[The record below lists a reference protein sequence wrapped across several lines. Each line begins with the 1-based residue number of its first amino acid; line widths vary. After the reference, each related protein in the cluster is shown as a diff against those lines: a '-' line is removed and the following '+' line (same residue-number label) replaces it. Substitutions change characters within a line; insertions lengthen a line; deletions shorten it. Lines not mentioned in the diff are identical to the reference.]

1 MENKGYK
8 NKCLKIIQRYEEN
21 YLFLGFREENWQK
34 LYAQVIAFVEKQ
46 RVYDFKKVNEY
57 VLQVINRYI
66 KRQIAQ
72 KKVRIINNLFI
83 LVSKNTSSDY
93 SILLQEFLNQLDQF
107 SIEMDEEYYEIFKQ
121 QSTGFKKI
129 LEHFRVQHLNFSEL
143 KNWWQEYYF
152 YQKFKVYGKS
162 LEEIKQLFWAY
173 FSVFDESLKN
183 QIQRN
188 INRYIDKFRYLF
200 SYEEYFQ
207 NIYQIYLVK
216 MQNISIDI
224 FRKAL
229 FYWSLER
236 LELLINEYKHN
247 QCVNDESKQKKDYL
261 LLLLQDAL
269 GFKKMSEKQ
278 EVSLKAEFLDVKK
291 RRESRTLYSYFEKIK
306 PELSAEDEKVI
317 DTLYSRLSKERQDGI
332 QGYIE
337 GKYHQKDKIGRKAS
351 SDIGGLQKQFS
362 RYLKTGTL
370 NLRYKK
376 KTLYSYF
383 EKIKPELSEEDK
395 KVIDTLYS
403 HLSKERQDGIQGYL
417 ERKYYQIGKIRKKA
431 ANDINLLQQ
440 QFRRYLEK
448 GYLNLIYK
456 KKTLYSYFEKIKL
469 ELSEEDKKAID
480 TLYSRLSKE
489 RQEGIQGYIE
499 RKYHFSDVIG
509 KKAAND
515 INLLQQ
521 QFRRYLEKGYLN
533 LIYKKKTLYSYFE
546 EIKLGL
552 SEEDKKA
559 IDTLYSCLS
568 EERQEG
574 IQGYIEG
581 KYHATDRIGRKASHD
596 IQQLQRKFEK
606 YLESGVLDVRMS
618 RTLYS
623 YFEKIKS
630 ELSEE
635 NKKVIDTLYSRLSKE
650 RQKGIEGYIEGK
662 YHQTDAIG
670 RKASH
675 DIQQLQRKFEKYL
688 ESGVLDVR
696 MSRTLYSYFEKIKLE
711 LSEEDK
717 KAIDTLYSRLS
728 KERQKGIEGYI
739 EGKYHRTNEI
749 GRKAPADILK
759 LQRRF
764 IRYLEIESLEG
775 CSKVQLKK
783 KQVLLEA
790 LKVIETSFYRL
801 GYTSSDYQKYKD
813 EKMLD
818 IVSRGNASQLTI
830 LYIFVMES
838 FYFIKEQEKIR
849 TL

>member
-1 MENKGYK
+1 
-8 NKCLKIIQRYEEN
+8 
-21 YLFLGFREENWQK
+21 
-34 LYAQVIAFVEKQ
+34 
-46 RVYDFKKVNEY
+46 
-57 VLQVINRYI
+57 
-66 KRQIAQ
+66 
-72 KKVRIINNLFI
+72 
-83 LVSKNTSSDY
+83 
-93 SILLQEFLNQLDQF
+93 
-107 SIEMDEEYYEIFKQ
+107 MDEEYYEIFKQ

-317 DTLYSRLSKERQDGI
+317 DTLYS
-332 QGYIE
+332 
-337 GKYHQKDKIGRKAS
+337 
-351 SDIGGLQKQFS
+351 
-362 RYLKTGTL
+362 
-370 NLRYKK
+370 
-376 KTLYSYF
+376 
-383 EKIKPELSEEDK
+383 
-395 KVIDTLYS
+395 

-489 RQEGIQGYIE
+489 RQ
-499 RKYHFSDVIG
+499 
-509 KKAAND
+509 
-515 INLLQQ
+515 
-521 QFRRYLEKGYLN
+521 
-533 LIYKKKTLYSYFE
+533 
-546 EIKLGL
+546 
-552 SEEDKKA
+552 
-559 IDTLYSCLS
+559 
-568 EERQEG
+568 
-574 IQGYIEG
+574 
-581 KYHATDRIGRKASHD
+581 
-596 IQQLQRKFEK
+596 
-606 YLESGVLDVRMS
+606 
-618 RTLYS
+618 
-623 YFEKIKS
+623 
-630 ELSEE
+630 
-635 NKKVIDTLYSRLSKE
+635 
-650 RQKGIEGYIEGK
+650 
-662 YHQTDAIG
+662 
-670 RKASH
+670 
-675 DIQQLQRKFEKYL
+675 
-688 ESGVLDVR
+688 
-696 MSRTLYSYFEKIKLE
+696 
-711 LSEEDK
+711 
-717 KAIDTLYSRLS
+717 
-728 KERQKGIEGYI
+728 KGIEGYI

-749 GRKAPADILK
+749 GRKAQADILK

>member
-1 MENKGYK
+1 MENKDYK
-8 NKCLKIIQRYEEN
+8 NKCLKIIQHYEEK

-162 LEEIKQLFWAY
+162 LEIKQLFWAY

-337 GKYHQKDKIGRKAS
+337 GKYHQTDKIGRKAS

-546 EIKLGL
+546 
-552 SEEDKKA
+552 
-559 IDTLYSCLS
+559 
-568 EERQEG
+568 
-574 IQGYIEG
+574 
-581 KYHATDRIGRKASHD
+581 
-596 IQQLQRKFEK
+596 
-606 YLESGVLDVRMS
+606 
-618 RTLYS
+618 
-623 YFEKIKS
+623 
-630 ELSEE
+630 
-635 NKKVIDTLYSRLSKE
+635 
-650 RQKGIEGYIEGK
+650 
-662 YHQTDAIG
+662 
-670 RKASH
+670 
-675 DIQQLQRKFEKYL
+675 
-688 ESGVLDVR
+688 
-696 MSRTLYSYFEKIKLE
+696 KIKLE

-749 GRKAPADILK
+749 GRKAQADILK

>member
-1 MENKGYK
+1 MENKDYK
-8 NKCLKIIQRYEEN
+8 NKCLKIIQHYEEK

-247 QCVNDESKQKKDYL
+247 QCVNDESKQKDYL

-337 GKYHQKDKIGRKAS
+337 GKYHQTDKIGRKAS

-480 TLYSRLSKE
+480 TLYS
-489 RQEGIQGYIE
+489 
-499 RKYHFSDVIG
+499 
-509 KKAAND
+509 
-515 INLLQQ
+515 
-521 QFRRYLEKGYLN
+521 
-533 LIYKKKTLYSYFE
+533 
-546 EIKLGL
+546 
-552 SEEDKKA
+552 
-559 IDTLYSCLS
+559 CLS

-581 KYHATDRIGRKASHD
+581 KYHATDR
-596 IQQLQRKFEK
+596 
-606 YLESGVLDVRMS
+606 
-618 RTLYS
+618 
-623 YFEKIKS
+623 
-630 ELSEE
+630 
-635 NKKVIDTLYSRLSKE
+635 
-650 RQKGIEGYIEGK
+650 
-662 YHQTDAIG
+662 IG

-749 GRKAPADILK
+749 GRKAQADILK

>member
-1 MENKGYK
+1 MENKDYK
-8 NKCLKIIQRYEEN
+8 NKCLKIIQHYEEK

-337 GKYHQKDKIGRKAS
+337 GKYHQTDKIGRKAS

-499 RKYHFSDVIG
+499 
-509 KKAAND
+509 
-515 INLLQQ
+515 
-521 QFRRYLEKGYLN
+521 
-533 LIYKKKTLYSYFE
+533 
-546 EIKLGL
+546 
-552 SEEDKKA
+552 
-559 IDTLYSCLS
+559 
-568 EERQEG
+568 
-574 IQGYIEG
+574 G

-670 RKASH
+670 RKASN
-675 DIQQLQRKFEKYL
+675 DISLLQKQFKRYL

-749 GRKAPADILK
+749 GRKAQADILK

>member
-1 MENKGYK
+1 MENKDYK
-8 NKCLKIIQRYEEN
+8 NKCLKIIQHYEEK

-480 TLYSRLSKE
+480 TLYS
-489 RQEGIQGYIE
+489 
-499 RKYHFSDVIG
+499 
-509 KKAAND
+509 
-515 INLLQQ
+515 
-521 QFRRYLEKGYLN
+521 
-533 LIYKKKTLYSYFE
+533 
-546 EIKLGL
+546 
-552 SEEDKKA
+552 
-559 IDTLYSCLS
+559 CLS

-670 RKASH
+670 RKASS
-675 DIQQLQRKFEKYL
+675 DISLLQKQFKRYL

-696 MSRTLYSYFEKIKLE
+696 LSRTLYSYFEKIKLE

-728 KERQKGIEGYI
+728 KERQKGIEGYL

-749 GRKAPADILK
+749 GRKAQADILK

>member
-1 MENKGYK
+1 MENKDYK
-8 NKCLKIIQRYEEN
+8 NKCLKIIQHYEEK

-480 TLYSRLSKE
+480 TLYS
-489 RQEGIQGYIE
+489 
-499 RKYHFSDVIG
+499 
-509 KKAAND
+509 
-515 INLLQQ
+515 
-521 QFRRYLEKGYLN
+521 
-533 LIYKKKTLYSYFE
+533 
-546 EIKLGL
+546 
-552 SEEDKKA
+552 
-559 IDTLYSCLS
+559 CLS

-581 KYHATDRIGRKASHD
+581 KYHATDR
-596 IQQLQRKFEK
+596 
-606 YLESGVLDVRMS
+606 
-618 RTLYS
+618 
-623 YFEKIKS
+623 
-630 ELSEE
+630 
-635 NKKVIDTLYSRLSKE
+635 
-650 RQKGIEGYIEGK
+650 
-662 YHQTDAIG
+662 IG

>member
-21 YLFLGFREENWQK
+21 YMFLGFREENWQK

-480 TLYSRLSKE
+480 TLYS
-489 RQEGIQGYIE
+489 
-499 RKYHFSDVIG
+499 
-509 KKAAND
+509 
-515 INLLQQ
+515 
-521 QFRRYLEKGYLN
+521 
-533 LIYKKKTLYSYFE
+533 
-546 EIKLGL
+546 
-552 SEEDKKA
+552 
-559 IDTLYSCLS
+559 CLS

-670 RKASH
+670 RKASN
-675 DIQQLQRKFEKYL
+675 DISLLQKQFKRYL

>member
-1 MENKGYK
+1 MENKDYK
-8 NKCLKIIQRYEEN
+8 NKCLKIIQHYEEK

-337 GKYHQKDKIGRKAS
+337 GKYHQTDKIGRKAS

-480 TLYSRLSKE
+480 TLYS
-489 RQEGIQGYIE
+489 
-499 RKYHFSDVIG
+499 
-509 KKAAND
+509 
-515 INLLQQ
+515 
-521 QFRRYLEKGYLN
+521 
-533 LIYKKKTLYSYFE
+533 
-546 EIKLGL
+546 
-552 SEEDKKA
+552 
-559 IDTLYSCLS
+559 CLS

-581 KYHATDRIGRKASHD
+581 KYHATDR
-596 IQQLQRKFEK
+596 
-606 YLESGVLDVRMS
+606 
-618 RTLYS
+618 
-623 YFEKIKS
+623 
-630 ELSEE
+630 
-635 NKKVIDTLYSRLSKE
+635 
-650 RQKGIEGYIEGK
+650 
-662 YHQTDAIG
+662 IG

-749 GRKAPADILK
+749 GRKAQADILK

>member
-1 MENKGYK
+1 MENKDYK
-8 NKCLKIIQRYEEN
+8 NKCLKIIQHYEEK

-317 DTLYSRLSKERQDGI
+317 DTLYS
-332 QGYIE
+332 
-337 GKYHQKDKIGRKAS
+337 
-351 SDIGGLQKQFS
+351 
-362 RYLKTGTL
+362 
-370 NLRYKK
+370 
-376 KTLYSYF
+376 
-383 EKIKPELSEEDK
+383 
-395 KVIDTLYS
+395 

-480 TLYSRLSKE
+480 TLYS
-489 RQEGIQGYIE
+489 
-499 RKYHFSDVIG
+499 
-509 KKAAND
+509 
-515 INLLQQ
+515 
-521 QFRRYLEKGYLN
+521 
-533 LIYKKKTLYSYFE
+533 
-546 EIKLGL
+546 
-552 SEEDKKA
+552 
-559 IDTLYSCLS
+559 CLS

-581 KYHATDRIGRKASHD
+581 KYHATDR
-596 IQQLQRKFEK
+596 
-606 YLESGVLDVRMS
+606 
-618 RTLYS
+618 
-623 YFEKIKS
+623 
-630 ELSEE
+630 
-635 NKKVIDTLYSRLSKE
+635 
-650 RQKGIEGYIEGK
+650 
-662 YHQTDAIG
+662 IG

-749 GRKAPADILK
+749 GRKAQADILK

-801 GYTSSDYQKYKD
+801 GYTSSEYQKYKD

>member
-1 MENKGYK
+1 M
-8 NKCLKIIQRYEEN
+8 
-21 YLFLGFREENWQK
+21 
-34 LYAQVIAFVEKQ
+34 
-46 RVYDFKKVNEY
+46 
-57 VLQVINRYI
+57 
-66 KRQIAQ
+66 
-72 KKVRIINNLFI
+72 
-83 LVSKNTSSDY
+83 
-93 SILLQEFLNQLDQF
+93 
-107 SIEMDEEYYEIFKQ
+107 
-121 QSTGFKKI
+121 
-129 LEHFRVQHLNFSEL
+129 
-143 KNWWQEYYF
+143 
-152 YQKFKVYGKS
+152 
-162 LEEIKQLFWAY
+162 
-173 FSVFDESLKN
+173 
-183 QIQRN
+183 
-188 INRYIDKFRYLF
+188 
-200 SYEEYFQ
+200 
-207 NIYQIYLVK
+207 
-216 MQNISIDI
+216 
-224 FRKAL
+224 
-229 FYWSLER
+229 
-236 LELLINEYKHN
+236 
-247 QCVNDESKQKKDYL
+247 
-261 LLLLQDAL
+261 
-269 GFKKMSEKQ
+269 
-278 EVSLKAEFLDVKK
+278 
-291 RRESRTLYSYFEKIK
+291 
-306 PELSAEDEKVI
+306 
-317 DTLYSRLSKERQDGI
+317 
-332 QGYIE
+332 
-337 GKYHQKDKIGRKAS
+337 
-351 SDIGGLQKQFS
+351 
-362 RYLKTGTL
+362 
-370 NLRYKK
+370 
-376 KTLYSYF
+376 
-383 EKIKPELSEEDK
+383 
-395 KVIDTLYS
+395 
-403 HLSKERQDGIQGYL
+403 
-417 ERKYYQIGKIRKKA
+417 
-431 ANDINLLQQ
+431 
-440 QFRRYLEK
+440 
-448 GYLNLIYK
+448 
-456 KKTLYSYFEKIKL
+456 
-469 ELSEEDKKAID
+469 
-480 TLYSRLSKE
+480 
-489 RQEGIQGYIE
+489 
-499 RKYHFSDVIG
+499 
-509 KKAAND
+509 
-515 INLLQQ
+515 
-521 QFRRYLEKGYLN
+521 
-533 LIYKKKTLYSYFE
+533 
-546 EIKLGL
+546 
-552 SEEDKKA
+552 
-559 IDTLYSCLS
+559 S

-670 RKASH
+670 RKASN
-675 DIQQLQRKFEKYL
+675 DISLLQKQFKRYL

>member
-1 MENKGYK
+1 MENKDYK
-8 NKCLKIIQRYEEN
+8 NKCLKIIQHYEEK

-337 GKYHQKDKIGRKAS
+337 GKYHQTDKIGRKAS

-480 TLYSRLSKE
+480 TLYS
-489 RQEGIQGYIE
+489 
-499 RKYHFSDVIG
+499 
-509 KKAAND
+509 
-515 INLLQQ
+515 
-521 QFRRYLEKGYLN
+521 
-533 LIYKKKTLYSYFE
+533 
-546 EIKLGL
+546 
-552 SEEDKKA
+552 
-559 IDTLYSCLS
+559 CLS

-670 RKASH
+670 RKASN
-675 DIQQLQRKFEKYL
+675 DISLLQKQFKRYL

-749 GRKAPADILK
+749 GRKAQADILK

>member
-143 KNWWQEYYF
+143 KNWWQEYFF

-162 LEEIKQLFWAY
+162 LEEIKELFLAY

-337 GKYHQKDKIGRKAS
+337 GKYHQTDKIGRKAS

-480 TLYSRLSKE
+480 TLYS
-489 RQEGIQGYIE
+489 
-499 RKYHFSDVIG
+499 
-509 KKAAND
+509 
-515 INLLQQ
+515 
-521 QFRRYLEKGYLN
+521 
-533 LIYKKKTLYSYFE
+533 
-546 EIKLGL
+546 
-552 SEEDKKA
+552 
-559 IDTLYSCLS
+559 CLS

-670 RKASH
+670 RKASS
-675 DIQQLQRKFEKYL
+675 DISLLQKQFKRYL